1 MSFHTSQAAIN
12 VLRAGKKHPRW
23 KEAAEFVIDRATP
36 EVKLLLA
43 VGRQLERDAIAE
55 ANAEKASAPWPL
67 QKILKYA
74 AIVMVTALVSGG
86 AGYLFAGILK
96 LC

>member
-1 MSFHTSQAAIN
+1 MAFQTTQAAIA

-23 KEAAEFVIDRATP
+23 KEAAEFVIERATP

-55 ANAEKASAPWPL
+55 KKALEEEDKSN
-67 QKILKYA
+67 LKL
-74 AIVMVTALVSGG
+74 LVYVACGLGLLSVVGL
-86 AGYLFAGILK
+86 AGYFLYGLVK

>member
-1 MSFHTSQAAIN
+1 MAFQTTQAAIA

-23 KEAAEFVIDRATP
+23 KEAAEFVIERATP

-55 ANAEKASAPWPL
+55 KKALEEEEKSNLKPL
-67 QKILKYA
+67 VYVA
-74 AIVMVTALVSGG
+74 GG
-86 AGYLFAGILK
+86 LGLLSVVGLAGYFLYGLVK

>member
-1 MSFHTSQAAIN
+1 MAFQTTQAAIA

-23 KEAAEFVIDRATP
+23 KEAAEFVIERATP

-43 VGRQLERDAIAE
+43 VGRQLERDAIE
-55 ANAEKASAPWPL
+55 EKKALAQEDQSSLKPL
-67 QKILKYA
+67 IYA
-74 AIVMVTALVSGG
+74 AAGLGLLGVLAL
-86 AGYLFAGILK
+86 AGYFLYGLVK